1 MEQTIELL
9 YCDDSVMCCVKPA
22 GLLSQSVP
30 GGEADLVLLL
40 QKQTDGDIFPVHRL
54 DRAVGGVMVFARTK
68 QAAAALNRQIADRT
82 LEKRYVALIRGEM
95 DPPQGVLEDLLFRDA
110 RTNKVF
116 VVDRPRK
123 GVRDARL
130 SYETTESDG
139 ETSRVE
145 ILLDTGRTHQI
156 RVQFAS
162 RRHPLLGDRRYGAG
176 SDERGLC
183 LWSRSVTF
191 RHPDTGEALTVAAK
205 EPF

>member
-1 MEQTIELL
+1 MEPEIELL
-9 YCDDSVMCCVKPA
+9 FEDAALLCCVKPA
-22 GLLSQSVP
+22 GVLSQSAP
-30 GGEADLVLLL
+30 GKEADLVQLLRR
-40 QKQTDGDIFPVHRL
+40 QTAGDIYPIHRL
-54 DRAVGGVMVFARTK
+54 DRDAGGVMVFAKTA

-82 LEKRYVALIRGEM
+82 LKKRYVALIHGVMET
-95 DPPQGVLEDLLFRDA
+95 PQGELEDLLFRDA

-116 VVDRPRK
+116 VVNRPRK

-130 SYETTESDG
+130 SYETEQSDG
-139 ETSRVE
+139 ETSRVA

-162 RRHPLLGDRRYGAG
+162 RRHPLVGDRRYGAKDG
-176 SDERGLC
+176 ETQLC

-191 RHPDTGEALTVAAK
+191 CHPDTGRTMTVSAQ